1 MRETLCRVSSYQSI
15 HTVRTC
21 TIQPCALTQLKM
33 AVVIRITCPSR
44 SHCYGTTLLN
54 ILNRLCHRADG
65 VDSYE
70 DHAQILLQIR
80 NEKVVSP
87 IDGDCKKFSTRC
99 AVKIKP
105 DLPSHA

>member
-33 AVVIRITCPSR
+33 AVVIPRHNTCPSR

-65 VDSYE
+65 ADSYE
-70 DHAQILLQIR
+70 DHAQILLHFR
-80 NEKVVSP
+80 NEKVVSSFDE
-87 IDGDCKKFSTRC
+87 IFDSMRC
-99 AVKIKP
+99 GNEA
-105 DLPSHA
+105 